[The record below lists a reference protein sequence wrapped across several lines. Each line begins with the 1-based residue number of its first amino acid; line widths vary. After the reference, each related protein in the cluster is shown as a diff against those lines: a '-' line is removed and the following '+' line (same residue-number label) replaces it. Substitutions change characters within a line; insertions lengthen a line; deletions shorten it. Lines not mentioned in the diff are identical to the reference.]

1 MQGWYGVDLDATL
14 AEYHGWDGATSI
26 GLPVAKTVE
35 RVKQMLAEGKKVR
48 IFTARVWPIGTL
60 ESQRPENTKRMNEAT
75 AAFMAIQA
83 WCLLH
88 IGRELPITCIKDF
101 SMISLIDDRAQQCYP
116 NTGVLLEEEIE
127 RLRNTL
133 LCCPTS

>member
-1 MQGWYGVDLDATL
+1 MVGMRWTFDGTL

-48 IFTARVWPIGTL
+48 IFTARVWPLGTAAQNDL
-60 ESQRPENTKRMNEAT
+60 PNRNRVNEAI

-83 WCLLH
+83 WCIEH

-101 SMISLIDDRAQQCYP
+101 GMISLLDDRAQQCYP